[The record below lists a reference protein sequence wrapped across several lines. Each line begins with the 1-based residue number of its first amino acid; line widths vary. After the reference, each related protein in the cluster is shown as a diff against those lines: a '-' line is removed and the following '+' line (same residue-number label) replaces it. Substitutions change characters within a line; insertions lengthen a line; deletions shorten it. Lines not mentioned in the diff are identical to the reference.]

1 MALRILHYSDVEN
14 ATDDPRRIGRLTT
27 CLRERR
33 DDATLVCGTGDT
45 TGPGLL
51 AMETDGGHSHAFFEA
66 VSPDFSTVGNHDF
79 DHGADA
85 LRSVIDD
92 SPQTW
97 LVANCYDG
105 ADQFGAER
113 GGRSTAVAAV
123 EADGEITEVGL
134 VGVTDPLTLEDHSH
148 AEALTVTDP
157 VAAVEEAI
165 ADGLA
170 GSDYVVVLSHAG
182 GRDDDIARVDGV
194 DIVLGGHDHDQRA
207 DTVDGTP
214 VVHPGERGELVA
226 EVRFGGDTSAVQLD
240 GDSPTVELLDVTE
253 FPVAE
258 DVASRYRALFTE
270 LGLDES
276 LTRVDEPVSRRRVD
290 RYPESAIGNF
300 VADAFRWAAG
310 ADVAICHPLM
320 LRGGPPLEGEVTTG
334 EVRAITPFDNH
345 IHSTTLDG
353 DDLVALLEWIGDPP
367 FSSMDREVFGHVSG
381 AHLTWRRTDVSL
393 DLDDVTVG
401 DEESAPSDTYS
412 VAAPSFE
419 FFSDI
424 YPMLESESIEADHG
438 HQHDALVE
446 YAREWGID
454 TGTDGRMTTVVDTAD
469 GEFRSLR

>member
-1 MALRILHYSDVEN
+1 MDLRILHYSDVEN

-51 AMETDGGHSHAFFEA
+51 AMETDGQHARPFFEA
-66 VSPDFSTVGNHDF
+66 VNPDFSTVGNHDF
-79 DHGADA
+79 DNGADA

-97 LVANCYDG
+97 LLANCADG
-105 ADQFGAER
+105 DGTFPADCGV
-113 GGRSTAVAAV
+113 RSTAVATV
-123 EADGEITEVGL
+123 DADAETVQVGL
-134 VGVTDPLTLEDHSH
+134 VGVTDPVTLAEHSH
-148 AEALTVTDP
+148 AEALTITDP
-157 VAAVEEAI
+157 VAAVENALE
-165 ADGLA
+165 DGLT
-170 GSDYVVVLSHAG
+170 SNDYVIVLSHAG
-182 GRDDDIARVDGV
+182 RRDDDIARLDGV
-194 DIVLGGHDHDQRA
+194 DLVLGGHDHDRRA

-226 EVRFGGDTSAVQLD
+226 EIEFG
-240 GDSPTVELLDVTE
+240 GDSPTVDLLDVTD

-258 DVASRYRALFTE
+258 EVAGSYRQLFGD
-270 LGLDES
+270 LGLEETVTS
-276 LTRVDEPVSRRRVD
+276 VDEPVSRRRVN

-334 EVRAITPFDNH
+334 EVRATTPFDNH

-353 DDLVALLEWIGDPP
+353 DELVALLEGMGDPSFIP
-367 FSSMDREVFGHVSG
+367 IGLEVFGHVSG
-381 AHLTWRRTDVSL
+381 ARLTWRRTEENL
-393 DLDDVTVG
+393 DLVQVTVG
-401 DEESAPSDTYS
+401 DKEPDPTGTYA

-419 FFSDI
+419 FSSDL
-424 YPMLESESIEADHG
+424 YPALASESIEADHG

-446 YAREWGID
+446 YARERGID
-454 TGTDGRMTTVVDTAD
+454 TGTDGRMATVVDTAS